1 MAVHLFGA
9 IDVGSYEME
18 LIIYEISKK
27 RGIREID
34 DIIHRIALGTDTYNT
49 GKISMKHASE
59 LRRVLL
65 EFRRI
70 MDNYGVEDYR
80 T

>member
-34 DIIHRIALGTDTYNT
+34 DIIHRIPLGTDTYNT
-49 GKISMKHASE
+49 GKISVKHTS
-59 LRRVLL
+59 
-65 EFRRI
+65 
-70 MDNYGVEDYR
+70 DPQDHG
-80 T
+80 